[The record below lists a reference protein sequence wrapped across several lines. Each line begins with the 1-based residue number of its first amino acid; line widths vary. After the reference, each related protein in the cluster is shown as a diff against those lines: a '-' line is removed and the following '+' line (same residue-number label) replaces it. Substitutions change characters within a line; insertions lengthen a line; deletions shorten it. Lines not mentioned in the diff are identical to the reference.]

1 MFLFPSFLLTVA
13 AVYFLEAARCRACA
27 SRSAATAIQIFIA
40 RRHNSQTPVIPVPA
54 PVRCRNGLRP
64 PREFALRVSERR
76 RLLRRLC
83 SRARECASSIIRRAQ
98 ENILLRSPL
107 VRSAMPQPF
116 LLRLG
121 ELGSEAGL
129 GRRSIAVVETS
140 DL

>member
-1 MFLFPSFLLTVA
+1 SLFLFPNCLLTVGPSPRGRGTDLA
-13 AVYFLEAARCRACA
+13 QF
-27 SRSAATAIQIFIA
+27 QFIHTFTA
-40 RRHNSQTPVIPVPA
+40 RRHNSQTPAVPVPA
-54 PVRCRNGLRP
+54 PVRCRNGLGP

-76 RLLRRLC
+76 RLLHRLC

-121 ELGSEAGL
+121 ELGNEAGL

-140 DL
+140 VL